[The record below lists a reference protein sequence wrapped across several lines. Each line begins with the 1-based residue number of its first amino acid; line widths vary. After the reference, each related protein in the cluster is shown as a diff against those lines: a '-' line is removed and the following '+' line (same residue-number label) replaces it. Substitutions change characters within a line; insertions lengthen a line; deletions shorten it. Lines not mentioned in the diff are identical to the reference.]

1 MKLEGKVAIV
11 TGGGRGMGRAISL
24 RFASEG
30 ARVVV
35 ASRTEKEITEVVS
48 EIQSLGGEGIAV
60 ATDISNEGD
69 VDELF
74 AETLEEFN
82 TIDILVNNGGVAF
95 SRPLVETSLEEWK
108 RVIDINLTGAFL
120 CSKAAL
126 PVMIKKGFGK
136 IINISSMSGKRGLPN
151 ATAYSASKFGMIG
164 MTECLAK
171 EVGPHNITVQVIDP
185 GLADTTMGDT
195 LSDKL
200 IEKAGLPGRETWMR
214 PEDIAEIVLLLA
226 TLDNRVSVREVMVV
240 PTTQLGTNI

>member
-1 MKLEGKVAIV
+1 
-11 TGGGRGMGRAISL
+11 
-24 RFASEG
+24 
-30 ARVVV
+30 
-35 ASRTEKEITEVVS
+35 
-48 EIQSLGGEGIAV
+48 
-60 ATDISNEGD
+60 
-69 VDELF
+69 
-74 AETLEEFN
+74 
-82 TIDILVNNGGVAF
+82 
-95 SRPLVETSLEEWK
+95 
-108 RVIDINLTGAFL
+108 
-120 CSKAAL
+120 
-126 PVMIKKGFGK
+126 MIKQNKGV

-214 PEDIAEIVLLLA
+214 PEDIAEVVLLLA

-240 PTTQLGTNI
+240 PTSQLGTNI